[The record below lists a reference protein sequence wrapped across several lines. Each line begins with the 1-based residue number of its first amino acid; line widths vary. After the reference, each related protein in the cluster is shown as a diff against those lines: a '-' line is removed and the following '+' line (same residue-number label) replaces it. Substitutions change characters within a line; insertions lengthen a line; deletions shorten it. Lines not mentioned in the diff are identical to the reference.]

1 MTFIQLILLVLLIWS
16 IPSTYFR
23 SKFRKIVY
31 QTDDWKIN
39 IKPIFKKEIIGL
51 LGNMYPENKEYLK
64 IRNYYRIY
72 LAVYLILF
80 INHFYLL
87 IDKYFFYNNKKL

>member
-1 MTFIQLILLVLLIWS
+1 MFFVLIIWS

-39 IKPIFKKEIIGL
+39 IKPLFKKEIIGL

-64 IRNYYRIY
+64 TRNYYRIY

-80 INHFYLL
+80 IIYNL
-87 IDKYFFYNNKKL
+87 IK

>member
-1 MTFIQLILLVLLIWS
+1 MTDMQIVLIILIIWG

-39 IKPIFKKEIIGL
+39 IKPLFKKEIIGL
-51 LGNMYPENKEYLK
+51 FSNMYPDNIDYLK
-64 IRNYYRIY
+64 TRNYYRIY
-72 LAVYLILF
+72 LIVYLILF
-80 INHFYLL
+80 IIYKF
-87 IDKYFFYNNKKL
+87 I